1 MEISADFSRFLTP
14 TRQPFPNNQIPEGRW
29 NPVAKTLMDLFPAPN
44 IPGSVDVTGVG
55 NNYLT
60 NPIEPDTTNQFDV
73 RIDHKIS
80 DSDSICGRFSFSNNH
95 LTPPTAIPPPLDGAD
110 FASGDFLN
118 NARNLVI
125 TETHMRKTVT
135 IHCLAAFAFNIGVL
149 AFTINVLGSGG

>member
-1 MEISADFSRFLTP
+1 
-14 TRQPFPNNQIPEGRW
+14 
-29 NPVAKTLMDLFPAPN
+29 MDLFPAPN
-44 IPGSVDVTGVG
+44 IQGSQDVTGVG

-80 DSDSICGRFSFSNNH
+80 DSDSIFGRFSFSNNH

-125 TETHMRKTVT
+125 SETHIFTPRTVNELRLGYSRNRSERLQFNSDKNLSAQYGIGGIPFVQPT
-135 IHCLAAFAFNIGVL
+135 AACRSSMSTA
-149 AFTINVLGSGG
+149 